1 MLILEL
7 INSFS
12 QAIKV
17 IETIA
22 FQVDILG
29 DKPHIISKT
38 DLDKTEGMKQ
48 KSKLHQKELSKSS
61 SSISQVSSDTQALKH
76 FQKLETCRKSA
87 NLKQTL
93 FLSKLLKLQ
102 VPL

>member
-29 DKPHIISKT
+29 DKPHIVSKT
-38 DLDKTEGMKQ
+38 DLDKTEEMKQ

-61 SSISQVSSDTQALKH
+61 SSLAKYHLIH
-76 FQKLETCRKSA
+76 LETCRKNA
-87 NLKQTL
+87 NLTQTL